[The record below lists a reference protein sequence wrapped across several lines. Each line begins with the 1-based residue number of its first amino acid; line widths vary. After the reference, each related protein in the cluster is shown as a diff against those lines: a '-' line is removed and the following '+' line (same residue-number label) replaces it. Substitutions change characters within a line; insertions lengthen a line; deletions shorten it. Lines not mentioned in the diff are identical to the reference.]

1 MTRTQAVLRVG
12 LRLATPQLVS
22 VIGLTFASMVT
33 GVMVIENLFA
43 LPGIGNYQ
51 GPDVGNWAPDCR
63 AARSSFLGDHALFGL
78 SVRIDLSHRGA
89 DPRLKT
95 ADEAITEVHWRAMLV
110 STTGG
115 STGPAFAIVLHSMW
129 RRAEGKF
136 ALIVLALWLLI
147 AIVSLF
153 WTPQSLW
160 ATDGYHVWAKPSA
173 EHWLG
178 TDGTGA
184 DVFSWL
190 LAGSHTNLVIV
201 LLTVVASMAWGL
213 LLIAAMV
220 ARNAALASSS
230 VVVVDALISVP
241 TVLIALILAVPLG
254 ASIAVI
260 VIACGFGYG
269 LNLARVARPAALL
282 AARSSYVESALANGA
297 SGWRVLISHVMPNI
311 LPVLAV
317 QLSLSAGTAVL
328 AESGLTYLGIGVRCA
343 ELGAFS
349 GHFGQTHQRVPINR
363 GVARPDR
370 HGCGCGAEYF
380 W

>member
-1 MTRTQAVLRVG
+1 MSNVR
-12 LRLATPQLVS
+12 
-22 VIGLTFASMVT
+22 
-33 GVMVIENLFA
+33 
-43 LPGIGNYQ
+43 
-51 GPDVGNWAPDCR
+51 R
-63 AARSSFLGDHALFGL
+63 A
-78 SVRIDLSHRGA
+78 
-89 DPRLKT
+89 
-95 ADEAITEVHWRAMLV
+95 
-110 STTGG
+110 TTGG
-115 STGPAFAIVLHSMW
+115 RRAAFVIVLHSMW

-173 EHWLG
+173 EHWRG

-282 AARSSYVESALANGA
+282 ASRSSYVESAMANRA
-297 SGWRVLISHVMPNI
+297 SGRRVLISQVMPNI

-328 AESGLTYLGIGVRCA
+328 AESGLTYLGIGVP
-343 ELGAFS
+343 S
-349 GHFGQTHQRVPINR
+349 GVPSWGHSLATSVKLINVFPLTVVWP
-363 GVARPDR
+363 GLFATVVVVARNIFGDVLRDAIDPVTNPALR
-370 HGCGCGAEYF
+370 EIGGER
-380 W
+380 

>member
-1 MTRTQAVLRVG
+1 MSNVR
-12 LRLATPQLVS
+12 
-22 VIGLTFASMVT
+22 
-33 GVMVIENLFA
+33 
-43 LPGIGNYQ
+43 
-51 GPDVGNWAPDCR
+51 R
-63 AARSSFLGDHALFGL
+63 A
-78 SVRIDLSHRGA
+78 
-89 DPRLKT
+89 
-95 ADEAITEVHWRAMLV
+95 
-110 STTGG
+110 TTGG
-115 STGPAFAIVLHSMW
+115 RRAAFVIVLHSMW

-297 SGWRVLISHVMPNI
+297 SGW
-311 LPVLAV
+311 

-328 AESGLTYLGIGVRCA
+328 AESGLTYLGIGVP
-343 ELGAFS
+343 S
-349 GHFGQTHQRVPINR
+349 GVPSWGHSLATSVKLINVFPLTVVWPGLIVTVVVVALNIFGDVLRDAIDPVTNPALREIGGER
-363 GVARPDR
+363 
-370 HGCGCGAEYF
+370 
-380 W
+380 